1 MTRFTVYHFMFVR
14 IRFIVSYL
22 TTRPVRY
29 VFSRMI
35 RSSQLRILPTKH
47 EWLGWQGTNLHWWCL
62 YKTVFKFCKW
72 LNYDAWRHFCDW
84 STGCRNSYPG
94 IARLIH
100 WFGKSTA
107 GYAIGGGRCFHCND
121 ERGDPINISQYDGDN
136 PKSLLVSNVETWTEA
151 TMDGTD
157 YRFSCITKCPCCGY
171 KSQFSDGSP

>member
-1 MTRFTVYHFMFVR
+1 MQRTNQCYAKPGKYDHNAVK
-14 IRFIVSYL
+14 
-22 TTRPVRY
+22 
-29 VFSRMI
+29 
-35 RSSQLRILPTKH
+35 IL
-47 EWLGWQGTNLHWWCL
+47 QGTKILYNAGVFGGS

-171 KSQFSDGSP
+171 KSQFSDGSL